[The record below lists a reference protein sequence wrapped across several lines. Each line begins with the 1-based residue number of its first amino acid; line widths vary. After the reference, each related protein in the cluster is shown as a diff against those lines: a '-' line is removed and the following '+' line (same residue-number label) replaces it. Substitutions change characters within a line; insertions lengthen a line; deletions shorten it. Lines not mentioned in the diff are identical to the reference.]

1 MGPTLERGA
10 FSVLYA
16 PRVEH
21 PVVLGLG
28 DVQRV
33 FLVLHPETSHSARLI
48 VVPRKQLPRA
58 GPARQRFWLV
68 VDRIAPPDLL
78 LGELTGGEYET
89 KTLGTRYQP
98 PARLAAA
105 GTYALA
111 GHGQHTHLRY
121 ALSLPWSLG
130 PVHEEIR
137 LRRRGS
143 FIAAVVNPEH
153 RWLGSTRRRAWYPP
167 EIQARFEDRRF
178 APADPRLLDARH
190 ADLVLIPSGNDSVS
204 DLAVPPVD
212 GAQVL
217 GAFGLPATPAL
228 LRPALDGQWR

>member
-1 MGPTLERGA
+1 MGPFLEHGA
-10 FSVLYA
+10 LSVLYA

-33 FLVLHPETSHSARLI
+33 FLVLHPEGSRNARLI

-78 LGELTGGEYET
+78 LGDLAGGEYET
-89 KTLGTRYQP
+89 KTLGLRHQP

-111 GHGQHTHLRY
+111 NHGAHTHLRY
-121 ALSLPWSLG
+121 ALALPEELG
-130 PVHEEIR
+130 PVHQELR
-137 LRRRGS
+137 LGRRGS
-143 FIAAVVNPEH
+143 FIAAVVNPEQ

-167 EIQARFEDRRF
+167 AVQARFRDRRF
-178 APADPRLLDARH
+178 APADPKLLDARH
-190 ADLVLIPSGNDSVS
+190 ADLVLIPSRS
-204 DLAVPPVD
+204 DPVADLTPSPVD
-212 GAQVL
+212 GGRLL
-217 GAFGLPATPAL
+217 GALGLPVTPTL